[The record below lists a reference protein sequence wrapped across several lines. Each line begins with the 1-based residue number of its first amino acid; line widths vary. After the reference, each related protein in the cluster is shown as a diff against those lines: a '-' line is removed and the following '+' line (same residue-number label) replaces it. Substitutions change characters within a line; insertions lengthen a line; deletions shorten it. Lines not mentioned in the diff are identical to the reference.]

1 MKFVPNPLNILL
13 LFLMFP
19 GKQVV
24 FTKQSNN
31 KQEKDNLRKAQK
43 EKEGNCLRGLKVYF
57 QVTFP
62 AKIAMPNSQQ
72 FP

>member
-43 EKEGNCLRGLKVYF
+43 EGNCLKGLKV
-57 QVTFP
+57 
-62 AKIAMPNSQQ
+62 
-72 FP
+72 

>member
-43 EKEGNCLRGLKVYF
+43 EGNCLKGLKVYF
-57 QVTFP
+57 QVTVP